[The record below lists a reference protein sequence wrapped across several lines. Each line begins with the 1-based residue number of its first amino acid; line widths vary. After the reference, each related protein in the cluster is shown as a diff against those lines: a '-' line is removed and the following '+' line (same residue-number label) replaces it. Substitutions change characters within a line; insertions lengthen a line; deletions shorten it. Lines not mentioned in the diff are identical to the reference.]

1 MWFRCLF
8 CWKEYG
14 CYDRIGDM
22 LGDEK
27 MNLKDRAKKLK
38 MDIPI
43 LIFKWIGKMEES

>member
-8 CWKEYG
+8 CRKEYG

-38 MDIPI
+38 MDLPI
-43 LIFKWIGKMEES
+43 LIFKWIGKMEEM